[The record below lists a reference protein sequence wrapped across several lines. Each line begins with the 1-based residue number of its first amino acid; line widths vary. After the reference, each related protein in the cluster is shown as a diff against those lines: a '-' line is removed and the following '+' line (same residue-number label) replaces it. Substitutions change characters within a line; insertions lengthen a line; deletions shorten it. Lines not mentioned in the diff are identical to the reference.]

1 MKKLI
6 SKAVI
11 AFLAAVVLLTVVPT
25 TAEAARPKQH
35 NINLKSKKKTQN
47 ITISKGN
54 NRVWLMVNNR
64 FTGGNWKS
72 SNKKVATVSK
82 YGEVKARKV
91 GKTTITFKTGKTTL
105 KWNVK
110 VTNPKTLTYRAR
122 RLGDGYIVID
132 APERGNGYK
141 VPADDYTK
149 QVKMGNKTNF
159 PYRAHDT
166 DERQIVATGIDTY
179 PLKTS
184 SCTFTYHGLSGKSY
198 VVKYVVLN
206 DKDYQTYMCKKFHN
220 KVKKGQAAYCPGCS
234 KSCELNGK
242 HKYNENQYCV
252 GCDNYECEI
261 TGEHEYD
268 EIDLCYICAQPKEII
283 EGYLYK

>member
-11 AFLAAVVLLTVVPT
+11 AFLAAVVLLAVVPT
-25 TAEAARPKQH
+25 TTEAARPKQH

-110 VTNPKTLTYRAR
+110 VANPKTLTYRAR
-122 RLGDGYIVID
+122 HCGDGVVVDSPEYAGGFV
-132 APERGNGYK
+132 APK
-141 VPADDYTK
+141 DDYDIYGTCKGKTK
-149 QVKMGNKTNF
+149 LLLKNISSGDAHQFVNDE
-159 PYRAHDT
+159 PYYND
-166 DERQIVATGIDTY
+166 
-179 PLKTS
+179 

-242 HKYNENQYCV
+242 HKYNSGRFCE
-252 GCDNYECEI
+252 GCDRYECEI

>member
-25 TAEAARPKQH
+25 TTEAARPKQH

-110 VTNPKTLTYRAR
+110 VANPKTLTYRAR
-122 RLGDGYIVID
+122 HYGDNIVVD
-132 APERGNGYK
+132 SPEYAGGFVAPKDLYDMYVTWKGKTKLLYKDGVYARAQQLVDDEVNYNGS
-141 VPADDYTK
+141 V
-149 QVKMGNKTNF
+149 
-159 PYRAHDT
+159 
-166 DERQIVATGIDTY
+166 TY
-179 PLKTS
+179 
-184 SCTFTYHGLSGKSY
+184 TYHGLSGKSY

-242 HKYNENQYCV
+242 HKYNENRYCV

-261 TGEHEYD
+261 TGEHDPD
-268 EIDLCYICAQPKEII
+268 EVDVCNICSRCVGAK
-283 EGYLYK
+283 